1 MEGGLEVGLEA
12 YKCGCEGPRVP
23 KFRGMIDLQM
33 GRYEIRWPIDG
44 DIWQQVAFGWRR
56 RYIPGGLL
64 QLEALLLLST
74 LSRFSIRAFGE
85 KSMTGNWGI
94 SR

>member
-12 YKCGCEGPRVP
+12 FKCGCEGPRVP

-56 RYIPGGLL
+56 R
-64 QLEALLLLST
+64 
-74 LSRFSIRAFGE
+74 
-85 KSMTGNWGI
+85 
-94 SR
+94 